1 VGAIAFLVALAF
13 VVGRA
18 NVRRDGEPPYVG
30 ARGASR
36 VKSAGLEIFYLRGTV
51 ERVVEPSTLLR
62 AGDRLRL
69 VARGERPRFVEIRL
83 RDGDTAPVILYP
95 REGLEP
101 QPIKPKQTLPVVA
114 DIGPSAGK
122 VTVTALFSDHP
133 RPRGAAPDEATDVV
147 TLNVVK
153 E

>member
-1 VGAIAFLVALAF
+1 VGAIAFLVGLAF

-18 NVRRDGEPPYVG
+18 NVRRDGEAPYVG
-30 ARGASR
+30 VRGASR
-36 VKSAGLEIFYLRGTV
+36 VKAAGLEIFYLRGTV

-69 VARGERPRFVEIRL
+69 VARGERPRFVEVRV
-83 RDGDTAPVILYP
+83 RDGDNAPVVLYP
-95 REGLEP
+95 PEGTEP

-114 DIGPSAGK
+114 DIGPSPGK

-133 RPRGAAPDEATDVV
+133 RPRGATPDENTDVV